1 MRLIQFA
8 AVTLTMTLCGAL
20 HADSA
25 HDDELDPSVLRI
37 EAGQY
42 SALLTR
48 ASEAADIVF
57 ADDKDDWDVDD
68 KCGWGVKSAA
78 LELLELRN
86 KLADK
91 KHMLPKQAMRMKWP
105 AWAFEPPTEYASPQ
119 EIRRRP

>member
-1 MRLIQFA
+1 MNEDQRSPEF
-8 AVTLTMTLCGAL
+8 
-20 HADSA
+20 SA
-25 HDDELDPSVLRI
+25 P
-37 EAGQY
+37 G
-42 SALLTR
+42 
-48 ASEAADIVF
+48 DIVL

-68 KCGWGVKSAA
+68 KCGWEVKSAA

-105 AWAFEPPTEYASPQ
+105 AWVFEPPTEYASPQ